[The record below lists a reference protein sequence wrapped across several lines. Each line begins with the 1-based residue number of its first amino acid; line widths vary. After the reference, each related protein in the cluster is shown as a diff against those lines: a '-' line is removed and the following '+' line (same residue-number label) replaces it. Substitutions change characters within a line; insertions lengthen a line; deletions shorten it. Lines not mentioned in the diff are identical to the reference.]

1 MLIWLHARD
10 STQSSLHSSFCT
22 HFSSPLISFAIV
34 RAAHSVDIQYVS
46 LVKSSHS
53 VCQIPLM
60 LQISVLLC
68 FPPLSS
74 VAWGDAEGHF
84 SARTWKGFHDIP
96 ADGGITAS
104 VCLRHAHTHFRGS
117 TSHFTACWVTWC
129 DTSAVYWQIW
139 YSWARSA
146 FLPGLCLGMLYLL
159 HTARRWKPT
168 LWALFCLE
176 KKKAAALNLHGSSHT
191 LPQVPVEA
199 G

>member
-68 FPPLSS
+68 FPPFHHGVMLRAIS
-74 VAWGDAEGHF
+74 VQGREKVFMTYLLMEVSLPPSVSDTLIHISGDQQVI
-84 SARTWKGFHDIP
+84 SQP
-96 ADGGITAS
+96 AG
-104 VCLRHAHTHFRGS
+104 
-117 TSHFTACWVTWC
+117 
-129 DTSAVYWQIW
+129 
-139 YSWARSA
+139 
-146 FLPGLCLGMLYLL
+146 LPGVIPVQFTDKSDTAGQEVLFYLGSVLACSICFIQRGDENQHCGLCS
-159 HTARRWKPT
+159 A
-168 LWALFCLE
+168 A
-176 KKKAAALNLHGSSHT
+176 KKKKSCSIKLTWIFSHSPSGT
-191 LPQVPVEA
+191 C
-199 G
+199 